1 MVEIDIL
8 KHLQESK
15 LATDD
20 ISPQIFDKIAEHIE
34 KEEMDSAVALIQDAF
49 GEGNFDMR
57 LVSYY
62 FYDDFVKSGVK
73 SFKETLPIFMGLVK
87 DHWEALRPLHR
98 KDKQIESS
106 FNWFFTQVVNKLKY
120 NERLYKENK
129 APLWSPDILRMSQQD
144 FGQLQETLK
153 SFYDFFHERWEK
165 SSAKERVG
173 HLLKRI
179 ADLKPML
186 VEKPEVAEE
195 PVVEEV
201 APPEE
206 TVIEAPP
213 VRSFDT
219 SMFETPEMMNLIK
232 KLKTFETLA
241 EKGKFR
247 KAALVST
254 DISQAISNF
263 DPCFYFPKLF
273 STYFNLLAR
282 HSSSIAEE
290 SENQEALEWKALER
304 LYRTDLDQFTK
315 W

>member
-1 MVEIDIL
+1 MIEIDIL
-8 KHLQESK
+8 RQLQESK

-20 ISPQIFDKIAEHIE
+20 ISPQIFDKIAEHVE
-34 KEEMDSAVALIQDAF
+34 KEEMDSGVALIQEAF

-62 FYDDFVKSGVK
+62 LYDDFVKSGVK
-73 SFKETLPIFMGLVK
+73 SFNETLPIFMSLVK
-87 DHWEALRPLHR
+87 DHWEALRPFQR

-120 NERLYKENK
+120 NERLCKENK
-129 APLWSPDILRMSQQD
+129 TPLWSFDILRMSEEE
-144 FGQLQETLK
+144 FGQLQATVK
-153 SFYDFFHERWEK
+153 SFYDFFHEKWEK
-165 SSAKERVG
+165 SSAKERIG
-173 HLLKRI
+173 HLLKRV

-186 VEKPEVAEE
+186 VEKIEEIQEVVEEAAPSEE
-195 PVVEEV
+195 PVVE
-201 APPEE
+201 APLE
-206 TVIEAPP
+206 
-213 VRSFDT
+213 RSFDA
-219 SMFETPEMMNLIK
+219 SAFETQEMMSLIK
-232 KLKTFETLA
+232 KLKTFETLT

-247 KAALVST
+247 KAALVSV

-263 DPCFYFPKLF
+263 DPCFYFPKMF

-282 HSSSIAEE
+282 YSSSIAEE
-290 SENQEALEWKALER
+290 SENQESLEWKALER